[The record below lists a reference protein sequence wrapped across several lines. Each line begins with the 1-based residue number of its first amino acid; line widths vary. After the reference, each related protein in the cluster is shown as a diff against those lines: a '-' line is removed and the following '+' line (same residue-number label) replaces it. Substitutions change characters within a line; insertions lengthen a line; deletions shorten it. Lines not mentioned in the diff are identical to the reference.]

1 MNGKRIALA
10 AGAVALIAGTST
22 ACMGDGGSA
31 PKVGQDVK
39 SVNQIQNQNE
49 QETIKAY
56 NEALKNVE
64 NQYPTSQMHNPLE
77 LKMLRERDLFLN
89 DESKTQY
96 IYIFPSGR
104 NEVFFSTVKGKVS
117 SMDSQMTA
125 TDGIYKIGQY
135 NDGSQAV
142 PMPQDDLSYGGSPC
156 GSDGIF
162 WFDAQ
167 GGYHQSCVTAA
178 TVMVESSPLSLKAI
192 EMPAQPMDPAILKK
206 LHAK

>member
-1 MNGKRIALA
+1 MNAKKIALA
-10 AGAVALIAGTST
+10 IGTVAVIGVTST
-22 ACMGDGGSA
+22 ACMGDGGDA
-31 PKVGQDVK
+31 PKVSQDVK

-49 QETIKAY
+49 AETIKAY

-64 NQYPTSQMHNPLE
+64 NQYPASQMHNPLE
-77 LKMLRERDLFLN
+77 LKMLRERNLYLN
-89 DESKTQY
+89 DENKTQY

-104 NEVFFSTVKGKVS
+104 NEVFFSSVKGKVS

-135 NDGSQAV
+135 NDGSQAI
-142 PMPQDDLSYGGSPC
+142 PMPQDDLSYGGSAC

-178 TVMVESSPLSLKAI
+178 TVMIESSPLSLKAI
-192 EMPAQPMDPAILKK
+192 EMPAQPMDPKIL
-206 LHAK
+206 AKMKQK